1 MSKNKSRPKYRSR
14 MSAAIHETAAGLHRV
29 GLVDKGTMR
38 EFDASCLTAVEPLS
52 ARQIVAIRKQ
62 AGVSQGVFAHYLNVK
77 PKLVSEWERG
87 EKRPSGPS
95 LKLLSIVK
103 TRDLTRSRDIHR
115 YFAIATGSL
124 NNSVTLPD
132 RMRSPSAPSPR
143 MSLTNSRTISRLRI
157 SCG

>member
-14 MSAAIHETAAGLHRV
+14 MSAAIHETAFGLHRV
-29 GLVDKGTMR
+29 GLIDKATMR

-103 TRDLTRSRDIHR
+103 ARGLDS
-115 YFAIATGSL
+115 IA
-124 NNSVTLPD
+124 
-132 RMRSPSAPSPR
+132 
-143 MSLTNSRTISRLRI
+143 
-157 SCG
+157 

>member
-1 MSKNKSRPKYRSR
+1 MTRKKSNAGKYRSGL
-14 MSAAIHETAAGLHRV
+14 SAAIHETAAGLHRI
-29 GLVDKGTMR
+29 GLMDKETMR

-52 ARQIVAIRKQ
+52 ARQIAAICRR

-103 TRDLTRSRDIHR
+103 AKGLE
-115 YFAIATGSL
+115 AIA
-124 NNSVTLPD
+124 
-132 RMRSPSAPSPR
+132 
-143 MSLTNSRTISRLRI
+143 
-157 SCG
+157 